1 MLFEQLKHY
10 FIINFPQRAG
20 ALRSFVVDV
29 LGEKDDIVYFQYIK
43 KNNRSKGPAMVGI
56 ELQKASDLEP
66 LIERMKARQFFDQHL
81 NHHPDLF
88 HFLV

>member
-1 MLFEQLKHY
+1 MLYEQLKHY

-56 ELQKASDLEP
+56 ELQKASDLKLMEKN
-66 LIERMKARQFFDQHL
+66 LINFILSMKKLAWREKQ
-81 NHHPDLF
+81 
-88 HFLV
+88 